1 MELQKGGSIQKI
13 IHQIWI
19 GKNPLPTLWMD
30 TVKDFAEAHG
40 YTYKLWKDTDI
51 SSLPMN
57 SIPGLAAVY
66 KSFGDQLAG
75 RADIIRMLVLYKE
88 GGIYIDEDTVIL
100 KPDQFNTFLEKNRA
114 AVFFGWEEIPGARI
128 KKLDLDP
135 DIKRSRKMVANGII
149 GAEKGHP
156 FFKELLEGVVDN
168 IKEESSDGEKPQA
181 WKAVGPHYVT
191 RKYRETRKKHP
202 DVHVYPM
209 KYFYPRHW
217 AGIKD
222 PRLHERV
229 RVPKESMMFQY
240 GYTTNSF
247 AKYFKKLAAR
257 RTRRRRH

>member
-1 MELQKGGSIQKI
+1 
-13 IHQIWI
+13 
-19 GKNPLPTLWMD
+19 MD

-40 YTYKLWKDTDI
+40 YKYRLWKDADI
-51 SSLPMN
+51 KSLHMD
-57 SIPGLAAVY
+57 SIPGLSAVY
-66 KSFGDQLAG
+66 KSFGEELAG

-88 GGIYIDEDTVIL
+88 GGLYIDADTVIL
-100 KPDQFNTFLEKNRA
+100 KPEQFNEFLEKNKA
-114 AVFFGWEEIPGARI
+114 SVFFGWEEIPHARI
-128 KKLDLDP
+128 KKLDVDAA
-135 DIKRSRKMVANGII
+135 IKRSKRMVANGII

-156 FFKELLEGVVDN
+156 FFKELLEGVVKNAEGD
-168 IKEESSDGEKPQA
+168 KESQA

-222 PRLHERV
+222 PRLHEKV

-240 GYTTNSF
+240 GYSTNSF

-257 RTRRRRH
+257 RTRRAT

>member
-1 MELQKGGSIQKI
+1 
-13 IHQIWI
+13 
-19 GKNPLPTLWMD
+19 MD

-40 YTYKLWKDTDI
+40 YKYRLWKDADI
-51 SSLPMN
+51 KSLHMD
-57 SIPGLAAVY
+57 SIPGLSTVY
-66 KSFGDQLAG
+66 KRFGEELAG

-88 GGIYIDEDTVIL
+88 GGLYIDADTVIL
-100 KPDQFNTFLEKNRA
+100 KPEQFNEFLEKNKA
-114 AVFFGWEEIPGARI
+114 SVFFGWEDIPHARI
-128 KKLDLDP
+128 KKLDVDAA
-135 DIKRSRKMVANGII
+135 IKRSKRMVANGII

-156 FFKELLEGVVDN
+156 FFKELLEGVVKN
-168 IKEESSDGEKPQA
+168 AEGNKESQA

-222 PRLHERV
+222 PRLHEKV

-240 GYTTNSF
+240 GYSTNSF

-257 RTRRRRH
+257 RTRRAT

>member
-1 MELQKGGSIQKI
+1 
-13 IHQIWI
+13 
-19 GKNPLPTLWMD
+19 MD

-40 YTYKLWKDTDI
+40 YKYRLWKDADI
-51 SSLPMN
+51 KSLHMD
-57 SIPGLAAVY
+57 SIPGLSAVY
-66 KSFGDQLAG
+66 KSFGEELAG

-88 GGIYIDEDTVIL
+88 GGLYIDADTVIM
-100 KPDQFNTFLEKNRA
+100 KPEQFNEFLEKNKA
-114 AVFFGWEEIPGARI
+114 SVFFGWEEIPHARI
-128 KKLDLDP
+128 KKLDVDAA
-135 DIKRSRKMVANGII
+135 IKRSKRMVANGII

-156 FFKELLEGVVDN
+156 FFKELLEGVVKNAEGD
-168 IKEESSDGEKPQA
+168 KESQA

-222 PRLHERV
+222 PRLHEKV

-240 GYTTNSF
+240 GYSTNSF

-257 RTRRRRH
+257 RTRRKN

>member
-1 MELQKGGSIQKI
+1 
-13 IHQIWI
+13 
-19 GKNPLPTLWMD
+19 MD

-40 YTYKLWKDTDI
+40 YKYRLWKDADI
-51 SSLPMN
+51 KSLHMD
-57 SIPGLAAVY
+57 SIPGLSAVY
-66 KSFGDQLAG
+66 KSFGEELAG

-88 GGIYIDEDTVIL
+88 GGLYIDADTVIL
-100 KPDQFNTFLEKNRA
+100 KPEQFNEFLEKNKA
-114 AVFFGWEEIPGARI
+114 SVFFGWEEIPHARI
-128 KKLDLDP
+128 KKLDVDAA
-135 DIKRSRKMVANGII
+135 IKRSKRMVANGII

-156 FFKELLEGVVDN
+156 FFKELLEGVVKNAEGD
-168 IKEESSDGEKPQA
+168 KESQA

-202 DVHVYPM
+202 GVHVYPM

-222 PRLHERV
+222 PRLHEKV

-240 GYTTNSF
+240 GYSTNSF

-257 RTRRRRH
+257 KTRRN

>member
-1 MELQKGGSIQKI
+1 
-13 IHQIWI
+13 
-19 GKNPLPTLWMD
+19 MD

-40 YTYKLWKDTDI
+40 YKYRLWKDADI
-51 SSLPMN
+51 KSLHMD
-57 SIPGLAAVY
+57 SIPGLSAVY
-66 KSFGDQLAG
+66 KSFGEELAG

-88 GGIYIDEDTVIL
+88 GGLYIDADTVIL
-100 KPDQFNTFLEKNRA
+100 KPEQFNEFLEKNKA
-114 AVFFGWEEIPGARI
+114 SVFFGWEDIPHARI
-128 KKLDLDP
+128 KKLDVDAA
-135 DIKRSRKMVANGII
+135 IKRSKRMVANGII

-156 FFKELLEGVVDN
+156 FFKELLEGVVKNAEGD
-168 IKEESSDGEKPQA
+168 KESQA

-222 PRLHERV
+222 PRLHEKV

-240 GYTTNSF
+240 GYSTNSF

-257 RTRRRRH
+257 RTRRAT

>member
-1 MELQKGGSIQKI
+1 M
-13 IHQIWI
+13 
-19 GKNPLPTLWMD
+19 
-30 TVKDFAEAHG
+30 KDFAEAHG
-40 YTYKLWKDTDI
+40 YKYRLWKDADI
-51 SSLPMN
+51 KSLHMD
-57 SIPGLAAVY
+57 SIPGLSTVY
-66 KSFGDQLAG
+66 KRFGEELAG

-88 GGIYIDEDTVIL
+88 GGLYIDADTVIL
-100 KPDQFNTFLEKNRA
+100 KPEQFNEFLEKNKA
-114 AVFFGWEEIPGARI
+114 SVFFGWEDIPHARI
-128 KKLDLDP
+128 KKLDVDAA
-135 DIKRSRKMVANGII
+135 IKRSKRMVANGII

-156 FFKELLEGVVDN
+156 FFKELLEGVVKN
-168 IKEESSDGEKPQA
+168 AEGNKESQA

-222 PRLHERV
+222 PRLHEKV

-240 GYTTNSF
+240 GYSTNSF

-257 RTRRRRH
+257 RTRRAT